1 MTTTQAYLDHDTED
15 LVEAACSMLID
26 LWTEAAPA
34 GISRPSA
41 NGASLL
47 FGRVKDI
54 VLDSGMSPQ
63 VLQLALWYIDVAKEA
78 IKQNLRS
85 CVEARSYL
93 WRLRHFKEIDDKGW
107 SIIWFGDAL
116 SEEDISH
123 LSTLRDPAFL
133 VTLRNMS
140 QSPMSS
146 ATNLFIAALV
156 CASKTIFKNLPHN
169 KKWSELAFG
178 YPSASC
184 KIDKMEAA
192 FLEMLDDR
200 LVPTAEE
207 WDQWVHNC
215 RVATMSSV
223 LRSLETLQNS

>member
-1 MTTTQAYLDHDTED
+1 MFNVHRPLDRSRSRRNIETF
-15 LVEAACSMLID
+15 CQWSQSSF
-26 LWTEAAPA
+26 
-34 GISRPSA
+34 GI
-41 NGASLL
+41 
-47 FGRVKDI
+47 VKDI
-54 VLDSGMSPQ
+54 VLHSGTSPQ

-85 CVEARSYL
+85 CAEARSYL
-93 WRLRHFKEIDDKGW
+93 WRLRDPKEIDDKGW
-107 SIIWFGDAL
+107 SVICFGNTL

-123 LSTLRDPAFL
+123 LSTLRDPDFL

-146 ATNLFIAALV
+146 ATNLLIAALV
-156 CASKTIFKNLPHN
+156 CASKTVFKNPPDN

-178 YPSASC
+178 HPSASS

-192 FLEMLDDR
+192 FLEMLDDK
-200 LVPTAEE
+200 LVPTAAE
-207 WDQWVHNC
+207 WDQWVHDC
-215 RVATMSSV
+215 RVASMSSV